1 MGLNLVSNVPS
12 IFKSFYNFFKILISR
27 EKLMQILNPLIV
39 SIQFNSF
46 IAPDNSLSLFVNIQ
60 EACELWRTF
69 TQNRKVG
76 RKGK

>member
-1 MGLNLVSNVPS
+1 
-12 IFKSFYNFFKILISR
+12 
-27 EKLMQILNPLIV
+27 MQILNPLIV